1 MAQDLKYRCQ
11 ERICFQ
17 LNNFVMKKLSLILSL
32 VFLVTIA
39 FSMSAQA
46 QKKKWSPQAKG
57 AVIGTATGATA
68 GAIIHKRNRV
78 VGGVVGGV
86 VGAGA
91 GYGVGKIIDNK
102 NKKEAAEE
110 ARIAEANRR
119 AANAERIA
127 AAERNANRRRAVA
140 KADNPASVRAAQPQV
155 VPGTYHALVANNPAS
170 MYNEDGR
177 PMANLLSEAYMPN
190 EDYGDRTKPYHTSEY
205 RRKSW

>member
-1 MAQDLKYRCQ
+1 
-11 ERICFQ
+11 
-17 LNNFVMKKLSLILSL
+17 MKKVSLILSL
-32 VFLVTIA
+32 VFLVSVA

-46 QKKKWSPQAKG
+46 QTKKKWSPQAKG
-57 AVIGTATGATA
+57 AVIGTATGAAA

-102 NKKEAAEE
+102 NKKKEAEAARV
-110 ARIAEANRR
+110 AAANR
-119 AANAERIA
+119 AA
-127 AAERNANRRRAVA
+127 AAERAAIANRAEE
-140 KADNPASVRAAQPQV
+140 NRAAANSRAIANRAETPARVKARQPQA

-170 MYNEDGR
+170 MYDEDGR
-177 PMANLLSEAYMPN
+177 PMSTLLSSAFMIN
-190 EDYGDRTKPYHTSEY
+190 EDYGDRTKPYHSSEY

>member
-1 MAQDLKYRCQ
+1 
-11 ERICFQ
+11 
-17 LNNFVMKKLSLILSL
+17 MKKISLILSL
-32 VFLVTIA
+32 VFLVTVA
-39 FSMSAQA
+39 FSYSAQA
-46 QKKKWSPQAKG
+46 QTKKKWSPQAKG
-57 AVIGTATGATA
+57 AVIGAATGAAA

-78 VGGVVGGV
+78 VGGVVGGA

-102 NKKEAAEE
+102 RKKEAAEE

-127 AAERNANRRRAVA
+127 AAERESNRRAIA
-140 KADNPASVRAAQPQV
+140 KKAETRTKVVKQEQP
-155 VPGTYHALVANNPAS
+155 VPGTYHALVANNPTE
-170 MYNEDGR
+170 MYDESGR
-177 PMANLLSEAYMPN
+177 PLNLLGSAYMVN

>member
-1 MAQDLKYRCQ
+1 
-11 ERICFQ
+11 
-17 LNNFVMKKLSLILSL
+17 MKKVSLILSL
-32 VFLVTIA
+32 VFLVTVA
-39 FSMSAQA
+39 FSISAQA
-46 QKKKWSPQAKG
+46 QTRKKWSPQAKG
-57 AVIGTATGATA
+57 AVIGTAAGAAA

-91 GYGVGKIIDNK
+91 GYGVGKIVDNK
-102 NKKEAAEE
+102 RKKEAAEE

-127 AAERNANRRRAVA
+127 ASERAASRRAIANVQKAERPA
-140 KADNPASVRAAQPQV
+140 KAAAKQQA

-170 MYNEDGR
+170 MYDESGR
-177 PMANLLSEAYMPN
+177 PLNMLSTAYMVN

>member
-1 MAQDLKYRCQ
+1 
-11 ERICFQ
+11 
-17 LNNFVMKKLSLILSL
+17 MKKLSLILGL
-32 VFLVTIA
+32 VFMITIA
-39 FSMSAQA
+39 FSYNAQA
-46 QKKKWSPQAKG
+46 QTRKKWSPQAKG
-57 AVIGTATGATA
+57 AVIGAATGGAA

-102 NKKEAAEE
+102 RKKEAAEE

-127 AAERNANRRRAVA
+127 ANERAANRRAIA
-140 KADNPASVRAAQPQV
+140 STKKSQTPARVVSNQPQA

-170 MYNEDGR
+170 MYDEDGR
-177 PMANLLSEAYMPN
+177 PMNMLSSAYMPN
-190 EDYGDRTKPYHTSEY
+190 QDYGDRTKPYHTSEY

>member
-1 MAQDLKYRCQ
+1 
-11 ERICFQ
+11 
-17 LNNFVMKKLSLILSL
+17 MKKVSLILSL
-32 VFLVTIA
+32 VFMVTIA
-39 FSMSAQA
+39 FSDNAQA
-46 QKKKWSPQAKG
+46 QTRKKWSPQAKG
-57 AVIGTATGATA
+57 AVIGAATGGAA
-68 GAIIHKRNRV
+68 GAVIHKRNRV

-102 NKKEAAEE
+102 RKKEAVEE

-127 AAERNANRRRAVA
+127 AAERESNRKAIASAKTKRAETPAKVVA
-140 KADNPASVRAAQPQV
+140 RQPQA

-170 MYNEDGR
+170 MYDEDGR
-177 PMANLLSEAYMPN
+177 PMENLLSSAYMPN
-190 EDYGDRTKPYHTSEY
+190 EDYGDRTKPYHSSEY